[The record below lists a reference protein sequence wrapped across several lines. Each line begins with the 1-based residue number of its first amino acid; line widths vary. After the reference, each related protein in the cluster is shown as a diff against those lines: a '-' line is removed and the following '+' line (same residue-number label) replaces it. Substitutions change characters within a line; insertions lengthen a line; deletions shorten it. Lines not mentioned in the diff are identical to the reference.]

1 MLSIF
6 RQIKKQFRELDR
18 KLEITKKNQMDILEL
33 KNSVGSFK
41 SRLHIAKQRTSKLEN
56 QMKIHRKKHGGERM
70 EKQETVRDR
79 RNVVRS
85 LHTLKTRILGEEN

>member
-1 MLSIF
+1 MFGIQLKLVDRKQGITTQKLTEIRAAKKSHQKIQIIQLPDTDFKLMTMLSIF

-41 SRLHIAKQRTSKLEN
+41 SRLHITK
-56 QMKIHRKKHGGERM
+56 
-70 EKQETVRDR
+70 
-79 RNVVRS
+79 
-85 LHTLKTRILGEEN
+85 

>member
-1 MLSIF
+1 
-6 RQIKKQFRELDR
+6 
-18 KLEITKKNQMDILEL
+18 
-33 KNSVGSFK
+33 
-41 SRLHIAKQRTSKLEN
+41 
-56 QMKIHRKKHGGERM
+56 MKIHRKKHGGERM